1 MNTIRIYETDS
12 HARRLQARVLSCE
25 EGENGWLVELDRT
38 IFYPTGGGQPCD
50 MGTLGGADV
59 TETLLRGETVLHRCT
74 AALPVGADVTGEID
88 WARRLDLMQQHSGEH
103 LVSGL
108 IHARFGYENVGFHL
122 GADLVT
128 IDFNGEV
135 DEQALQELVRHR
147 LTATQRF
154 EMSSDI
160 SQEEVLSTVLK
171 ADMQNIRSTIDGID
185 NAAFLRAVQVISGA
199 RRIYILGL
207 RSAAP
212 LAQFAGYY
220 LHYIFDDVRVVAAG
234 STDVFEAI
242 SRIEASDVLLGI
254 SFPRYSTRTVECMR
268 FAKKN
273 GAQVVG
279 ITDSEMSPLYAH
291 ADVCLCACTDMA
303 SFVDSLAAPLS
314 VINALIVSV
323 GLNRREELGAHFKRL
338 EGIWNA
344 HSVYIDRQDE

>member
-1 MNTIRIYETDS
+1 MQNTQDMIQRLNLSGSRLSKSHRRIAEYILQHYEK
-12 HARRLQARVLSCE
+12 AV
-25 EGENGWLVELDRT
+25 
-38 IFYPTGGGQPCD
+38 F
-50 MGTLGGADV
+50 M
-59 TETLLRGETVLHRCT
+59 T
-74 AALPVGADVTGEID
+74 AAKLGE
-88 WARRLDLMQQHSGEH
+88 MVN
-103 LVSGL
+103 VSESTVV
-108 IHARFGYENVGFHL
+108 RFAVALGYEGYPEL
-122 GADLVT
+122 Q
-128 IDFNGEV
+128 
-135 DEQALQELVRHR
+135 QALQELVRHR

-254 SFPRYSTRTVECMR
+254 SFPRYSSRTIEAMS
-268 FAKKN
+268 FARSRH
-273 GAQVVG
+273 AQVIG
-279 ITDSEMSPLYAH
+279 LTDGPMSPLH
-291 ADVCLCACTDMA
+291 EVADICLSMRTDMA
-303 SFVDSLAAPLS
+303 SFVDSMAAPMS
-314 VINALIVSV
+314 VINALIVAL
-323 GLNRREELGAHFKRL
+323 GIQNREALNARFKQLEEVWDAY
-338 EGIWNA
+338 
-344 HSVYIDRQDE
+344 SVYMNEGK

>member
-1 MNTIRIYETDS
+1 MQNTQDMIQRLNLSGSRLSKSHRRIAEYI
-12 HARRLQARVLSCE
+12 LQHYDKAV
-25 EGENGWLVELDRT
+25 
-38 IFYPTGGGQPCD
+38 F
-50 MGTLGGADV
+50 M
-59 TETLLRGETVLHRCT
+59 T
-74 AALPVGADVTGEID
+74 AAKLGE
-88 WARRLDLMQQHSGEH
+88 MVN
-103 LVSGL
+103 VSESTVV
-108 IHARFGYENVGFHL
+108 RFAVALGYEGYPEL
-122 GADLVT
+122 Q
-128 IDFNGEV
+128 
-135 DEQALQELVRHR
+135 QALQELVRHR

-254 SFPRYSTRTVECMR
+254 SVPRYSSRTIEAMS
-268 FAKKN
+268 FARSRH
-273 GAQVVG
+273 AQVIG
-279 ITDSEMSPLYAH
+279 LTDGPMSPLH
-291 ADVCLCACTDMA
+291 EVADICLSMRTDMA
-303 SFVDSLAAPLS
+303 SFVDSMAAPMS
-314 VINALIVSV
+314 VINALIVAL
-323 GLNRREELGAHFKRL
+323 GIQNREALNARFKQLEEVWDAY
-338 EGIWNA
+338 
-344 HSVYIDRQDE
+344 SVYMNEGK

>member
-1 MNTIRIYETDS
+1 MQKTQDMIQRLNLSGSRLSKSHRRIAEYI
-12 HARRLQARVLSCE
+12 LQHYDKAV
-25 EGENGWLVELDRT
+25 
-38 IFYPTGGGQPCD
+38 F
-50 MGTLGGADV
+50 M
-59 TETLLRGETVLHRCT
+59 T
-74 AALPVGADVTGEID
+74 AAKLGE
-88 WARRLDLMQQHSGEH
+88 MVN
-103 LVSGL
+103 VSESTVV
-108 IHARFGYENVGFHL
+108 RFAVALGYEGYPEL
-122 GADLVT
+122 Q
-128 IDFNGEV
+128 
-135 DEQALQELVRHR
+135 QALQELVRHR

-254 SFPRYSTRTVECMR
+254 SFPRYSSRTIEAMS
-268 FAKKN
+268 FARSRH
-273 GAQVVG
+273 AQVIG
-279 ITDSEMSPLYAH
+279 LTDGPMSPLH
-291 ADVCLCACTDMA
+291 EVADICLSMRTDMA
-303 SFVDSLAAPLS
+303 SFVDSMAAPMS
-314 VINALIVSV
+314 VINALIVAL
-323 GLNRREELGAHFKRL
+323 GIQNREALNARFKQLEEVWDAY
-338 EGIWNA
+338 
-344 HSVYIDRQDE
+344 SVYMNEGK

>member
-1 MNTIRIYETDS
+1 MQNTQDMIQRLNLSGSRLSKSHRRIAEYI
-12 HARRLQARVLSCE
+12 LQHYDKAV
-25 EGENGWLVELDRT
+25 
-38 IFYPTGGGQPCD
+38 F
-50 MGTLGGADV
+50 M
-59 TETLLRGETVLHRCT
+59 T
-74 AALPVGADVTGEID
+74 AAKLGEMVI
-88 WARRLDLMQQHSGEH
+88 
-103 LVSGL
+103 VSESTVV
-108 IHARFGYENVGFHL
+108 RFAVALGYEGYPEL
-122 GADLVT
+122 Q
-128 IDFNGEV
+128 
-135 DEQALQELVRHR
+135 QALQELVRHR

-254 SFPRYSTRTVECMR
+254 SFPRYSSRTIEAMS
-268 FAKKN
+268 FARSRH
-273 GAQVVG
+273 AQVIG
-279 ITDSEMSPLYAH
+279 LTDGPMSPLH
-291 ADVCLCACTDMA
+291 EVADICLSMRTDMA
-303 SFVDSLAAPLS
+303 SFVDSMAAPMS
-314 VINALIVSV
+314 VINALIVAL
-323 GLNRREELGAHFKRL
+323 GIQNREALNARFKQLEEVWDAY
-338 EGIWNA
+338 
-344 HSVYIDRQDE
+344 SVYMNEGK

>member
-1 MNTIRIYETDS
+1 MQNTQDMIQRLNLSGSRLSKSHRRIAEYI
-12 HARRLQARVLSCE
+12 LQHYDKAV
-25 EGENGWLVELDRT
+25 
-38 IFYPTGGGQPCD
+38 F
-50 MGTLGGADV
+50 M
-59 TETLLRGETVLHRCT
+59 T
-74 AALPVGADVTGEID
+74 AAKLGE
-88 WARRLDLMQQHSGEH
+88 MVN
-103 LVSGL
+103 VSESTVV
-108 IHARFGYENVGFHL
+108 RFAVALGYEGYPEL
-122 GADLVT
+122 Q
-128 IDFNGEV
+128 
-135 DEQALQELVRHR
+135 QALQELVRHR

-254 SFPRYSTRTVECMR
+254 SFPRYSSRTIEAMS
-268 FAKKN
+268 FARSRH
-273 GAQVVG
+273 AQVIG
-279 ITDSEMSPLYAH
+279 LTDGPMSPLH
-291 ADVCLCACTDMA
+291 EVADICLSMRTDMA
-303 SFVDSLAAPLS
+303 SFVDSMAAPMS
-314 VINALIVSV
+314 VINALIVAL
-323 GLNRREELGAHFKRL
+323 GIQNREALNARFKQLEEVWDAY
-338 EGIWNA
+338 
-344 HSVYIDRQDE
+344 SVYMLSLIHI

>member
-1 MNTIRIYETDS
+1 MQNTQDMIQRLNLSGSRLSKSHRRIAEYI
-12 HARRLQARVLSCE
+12 LQHYDKAV
-25 EGENGWLVELDRT
+25 
-38 IFYPTGGGQPCD
+38 F
-50 MGTLGGADV
+50 M
-59 TETLLRGETVLHRCT
+59 T
-74 AALPVGADVTGEID
+74 AARLGE
-88 WARRLDLMQQHSGEH
+88 MVN
-103 LVSGL
+103 VSESTVV
-108 IHARFGYENVGFHL
+108 RFAVALGYEGYPEL
-122 GADLVT
+122 Q
-128 IDFNGEV
+128 
-135 DEQALQELVRHR
+135 QALQELVRHR

-254 SFPRYSTRTVECMR
+254 SFPRYSSRTIEAMS
-268 FAKKN
+268 FARSRH
-273 GAQVVG
+273 AQVIG
-279 ITDSEMSPLYAH
+279 LTDGPMSPLH
-291 ADVCLCACTDMA
+291 EVADICLSMRTDMA
-303 SFVDSLAAPLS
+303 SFVDSMAAPMS
-314 VINALIVSV
+314 VINALIVAL
-323 GLNRREELGAHFKRL
+323 GIQNREALNARFKQLEEVWDAY
-338 EGIWNA
+338 
-344 HSVYIDRQDE
+344 SVYMNEGK